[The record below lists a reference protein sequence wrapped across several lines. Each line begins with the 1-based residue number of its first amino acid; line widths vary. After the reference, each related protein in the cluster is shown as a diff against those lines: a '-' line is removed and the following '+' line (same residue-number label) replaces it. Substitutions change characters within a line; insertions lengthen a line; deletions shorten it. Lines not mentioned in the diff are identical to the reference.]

1 MFGVENEG
9 ATYLILETRLNYFAL
24 VSFGGENFYF
34 YYYYILLFYI
44 IFKII
49 NIERT

>member
-24 VSFGGENFYF
+24 GSFGGEDFLLLLLL
-34 YYYYILLFYI
+34 YYTILYYI
-44 IFKII
+44 
-49 NIERT
+49 